1 MKISIVGLGYVGV
14 VSAACLASRGHEVWG
29 VDINP
34 LKVESLKAGK
44 SPIIEPGL
52 EEKVSAAVSAGNLQ
66 ALTSIEEALSQST
79 LCLVSVATPS
89 RRNGQID
96 ATHLLRA
103 CGQIASTLKA
113 LQRKQIVVIRS
124 SVLPN
129 VFDEAW
135 EVFSA
140 EAPGLVDLCVNPE
153 FLREGTAIADFDNP
167 AFTLIG
173 TKSHDVET
181 TLRHLYADLDAPVVV
196 LGPKEA
202 TLVKYASNAFHAL
215 KVAFVNEISAV
226 CTGSQLDAKAIM
238 EVFCMDTK
246 LNVSSHY
253 LRPGFAFGGS
263 CLPKDIRALLYAARL
278 SDTSLPLMRGILES
292 NEEVIERAVQEIL
305 DTKSRRVGLVGLSF
319 KKNTDDLRES
329 PFVELAERL
338 IGKGLE
344 LRIYD
349 PNVSVAKLVGAN
361 REFIEHSMPHL
372 SRVLVDSMKD
382 IAESSDLVVI
392 GHNFD
397 GIEVIRQE
405 TGRYHIL
412 DLTGQMEL
420 LERDETLAIK

>member
-14 VSAACLASRGHEVWG
+14 VSAACFASRGHEVWG

-34 LKVESLKAGK
+34 LKVQSLTDGK

-52 EEKVSAAVSAGNLQ
+52 EEKVSAAVSAGNLK
-66 ALTSIEEALSQST
+66 ATSSIEEALRQSS

-96 ATHLLRA
+96 ASHLLRA
-103 CGQIASTLKA
+103 CRQIAITLRT
-113 LQRKQIVVIRS
+113 LQQKQVVVIRS

-129 VFDEAW
+129 VFEEAG

-153 FLREGTAIADFDNP
+153 FLREGTAIADFDRP
-167 AFTLIG
+167 PFTLIG
-173 TKSHDVET
+173 TESREVET
-181 TLRHLYADLDAPVVV
+181 TLRDLYADLDAPVYV

-226 CTGSQLDAKAIM
+226 CSGGGIDAKAIM
-238 EVFCMDTK
+238 EVFCKDTK
-246 LNVSSHY
+246 LNISSHY

-278 SDTSLPLMRGILES
+278 SDTNLPLMRGILES
-292 NEEVIERAVQEIL
+292 NVQVIERAVHEIL
-305 DTKSRRVGLVGLSF
+305 DTKARRVGLVGLSF
-319 KKNTDDLRES
+319 KRNTDDLRES

-349 PNVSVAKLVGAN
+349 PNVSVARLVGAN
-361 REFIEHSMPHL
+361 REFIEHSIPHL
-372 SRVLVDSMKD
+372 SRVLVDSLKD
-382 IAESSDLVVI
+382 IAEFSDLVVI

-405 TGRYHIL
+405 RGRYHIL
-412 DLTGQMEL
+412 DLTGQIEL
-420 LERDETLAIK
+420 LERDDTLALK

>member
-14 VSAACLASRGHEVWG
+14 VSAACFANRGHEVWG

-34 LKVESLKAGK
+34 LKVQSLTDGK

-52 EEKVSAAVSAGNLQ
+52 EEKVSAAVSAGNLK
-66 ALTSIEEALSQST
+66 ATSRIEEALRQSS

-96 ATHLLRA
+96 ASHLLRA
-103 CGQIASTLKA
+103 CRQVAITLKA
-113 LQRKQIVVIRS
+113 LQQKQVVVIRS

-129 VFDEAW
+129 VFEEAG

-153 FLREGTAIADFDNP
+153 FLREGTAIADFDHP
-167 AFTLIG
+167 PFTLIG
-173 TKSHDVET
+173 TESPAIET
-181 TLRHLYADLDAPVVV
+181 TLRDLYADLDAPVYV

-226 CTGSQLDAKAIM
+226 CSGGGIDAKAIM
-238 EVFCMDTK
+238 EVFCKDTK
-246 LNVSSHY
+246 LNISSHY

-278 SDTSLPLMRGILES
+278 SDTNLPLMRGILES
-292 NEEVIERAVQEIL
+292 NAQVIERAVHEIL
-305 DTKSRRVGLVGLSF
+305 DTKARRVGLVGLSF
-319 KKNTDDLRES
+319 KRNTDDLRES

-349 PNVSVAKLVGAN
+349 PNVSVARLVGAN
-361 REFIEHSMPHL
+361 REFIEQSIPHL
-372 SRVLVDSMKD
+372 SRVLVDSLGD
-382 IAESSDLVVI
+382 IAEFSDLVVI

-397 GIEVIRQE
+397 GIEVIRQKR
-405 TGRYHIL
+405 GRYHIL
-412 DLTGQMEL
+412 DLTGQIEL
-420 LERDETLAIK
+420 LERDGTLALK

>member
-66 ALTSIEEALSQST
+66 ALTSIEEALNQST

-153 FLREGTAIADFDNP
+153 FQTSTI
-167 AFTLIG
+167 
-173 TKSHDVET
+173 
-181 TLRHLYADLDAPVVV
+181 
-196 LGPKEA
+196 
-202 TLVKYASNAFHAL
+202 
-215 KVAFVNEISAV
+215 
-226 CTGSQLDAKAIM
+226 
-238 EVFCMDTK
+238 
-246 LNVSSHY
+246 
-253 LRPGFAFGGS
+253 
-263 CLPKDIRALLYAARL
+263 RL
-278 SDTSLPLMRGILES
+278 S
-292 NEEVIERAVQEIL
+292 
-305 DTKSRRVGLVGLSF
+305 
-319 KKNTDDLRES
+319 
-329 PFVELAERL
+329 
-338 IGKGLE
+338 
-344 LRIYD
+344 
-349 PNVSVAKLVGAN
+349 
-361 REFIEHSMPHL
+361 H
-372 SRVLVDSMKD
+372 
-382 IAESSDLVVI
+382 
-392 GHNFD
+392 
-397 GIEVIRQE
+397 
-405 TGRYHIL
+405 
-412 DLTGQMEL
+412 
-420 LERDETLAIK
+420 